1 MIRDPALVR
10 YSATPHGM
18 QVHADFM
25 HQVGTLKNIATS
37 WKDLFWENMA
47 KKDGS

>member
-1 MIRDPALVR
+1 
-10 YSATPHGM
+10 M

-25 HQVGTLKNIATS
+25 YKEGTLKNKAES

-47 KKDGS
+47 GKDGS